1 MYFVTCSTSEMEAS
15 FHTSPNVSEVRL
27 SIQLR
32 RTVSI
37 SEASSAL
44 LIVAEVAP
52 FKQPIF

>member
-15 FHTSPNVSEVRL
+15 FYTSPNVSEVRL

-32 RTVSI
+32 HTVSI
-37 SEASSAL
+37 SEAGSAL